1 MFAWEQKQTPLMQIY
16 NKFRLKTN
24 NFRRFFFCFFLHF
37 SPPKAPTSLLGVIWR
52 GTDNCLL
59 FFELS
64 MNQRCPV
71 RGLK

>member
-24 NFRRFFFCFFLHF
+24 NFSRFFCFFSHF
-37 SPPKAPTSLLGVIWR
+37 SPPQAPTSLLGVVWR

-59 FFELS
+59 FFGCS
-64 MNQRCPV
+64 Q
-71 RGLK
+71 